1 MSRDED
7 LDAPEIAGSACP
19 GKVSAGNFAAV
30 LSVASVQSIDPTGAN
45 VKQIGATA
53 ESLARQLLQRSAAA
67 YRAAP
72 GLRGHAT
79 FECPTSVSA
88 EGPLAIEYVLGGGGD
103 ASFSA
108 EGYGGTAVGDRAYLS
123 RSDRPGVYVAVELL
137 RDLPTTM
144 KSVFGS
150 AMFVPPQLVMRA
162 GHDVEAI
169 VDAMGL
175 GLITGLAPVGFQAR
189 NDMAGRPIEEIEF
202 RAAHGSVIACFSAES
217 AFLLSIEGSLGDA
230 QFSYVFHDE
239 TIIPPDG
246 AVRFDAGDR
255 KEEERKVVA
264 GPAVVGASAPD
275 FTLDTLDG
283 STRSLASARGSRLVI
298 DFWALWCGPC
308 VAAMPRLDALAKRL
322 AAAAETVGLWTVAI
336 VEGRAEAGA
345 LERIR
350 DMWADKGL
358 TLPVLIDQD
367 GLVSQGY
374 GVKALP
380 TTVVVDR
387 RGIVELI
394 EAGLDPGK
402 LEKLISAA
410 DEAGLD
416 DWV

>member
-1 MSRDED
+1 VKE
-7 LDAPEIAGSACP
+7 AGA
-19 GKVSAGNFAAV
+19 
-30 LSVASVQSIDPTGAN
+30 I
-45 VKQIGATA
+45 A

-79 FECPTSVSA
+79 VEFPTSVSA
-88 EGPLAIEYVLGGGGD
+88 EEPVTEARPDTNTIEYVLGRGAD
-103 ASFSA
+103 ASFSID
-108 EGYGGTAVGDRAYLS
+108 GYGGTALGGRAYLT

-162 GHDVEAI
+162 GHNVEAI

-175 GLITGLAPVGFQAR
+175 GLITGLVPVGFQAR
-189 NDMAGRPIEEIEF
+189 NDKAGRPIEEIEF
-202 RAAHGSVIACFSAES
+202 RGDQGSVVACFSADS
-217 AFLLSIEGSLGDA
+217 AFLLSIEASIGDA
-230 QFSYVFHDE
+230 GFSYVFHDE
-239 TIIPPDG
+239 NIIPPDG

-255 KEEERKVVA
+255 KEVA
-264 GPAVVGASAPD
+264 GPVGPAVVGAPAPD
-275 FTLDTLDG
+275 FTLDALDG
-283 STRSLASARGSRLVI
+283 STRSLASARGGRLVI

-308 VAAMPRLDALAKRL
+308 VSAMPGLDALAKRL
-322 AAAAETVGLWTVAI
+322 VAAAEPVALWTVAI
-336 VEGRAEAGA
+336 VESRDEAGI
-345 LERIR
+345 LKRIR

-358 TLPVLIDQD
+358 TLPVLIDRD

-380 TTVVVDR
+380 TTVVVDQ

-394 EAGLDPGK
+394 EPALDPGK
-402 LEKLISAA
+402 LEKLISRS
-410 DEAGLD
+410 
-416 DWV
+416 